1 MMEAQVSTSRKAE
14 VNRPENTK
22 RSYAPK
28 QKEYKDWC
36 DEAFSSIS
44 LKNCYTVYGDKL
56 HLFLKDC
63 VVNRTHRRDTGKTIK
78 YGTAMAYLAAI
89 VDMYQKQVKVAVGQ
103 HEVHN
108 ERAHRAE
115 NQDRGLGT
123 LVDGYTT
130 ENEIASIVS
139 YYFLRSSGGHP
150 LWQHGVFHDPKYIE
164 FKRSVKA
171 FVETDVEPTD
181 ILLQR
186 ALPLMARKLADMQ
199 NADSGFRREVLR
211 EFGVLHQK
219 IDDLV
224 SGRIPLWS
232 LQEDGGE
239 RGEARSTEVQAFP
252 VPANNS
258 GPISQLS
265 DIPVRYRMSRD
276 VQTVPDLW
284 REWHVGLSGCVSIH
298 EMETRRKRIVNRIKK
313 YMVDNSSLVGSLSES
328 VTPLKTL

>member
-1 MMEAQVSTSRKAE
+1 MNPNAPSYSAATSDVNVRMMEAQVSTSREAE

-22 RSYAPK
+22 RSYASK

-36 DEAFSSIS
+36 DEAFLIIP
-44 LKNCYTVYGDKL
+44 LENCYTVYGDKL

-78 YGTAMAYLAAI
+78 
-89 VDMYQKQVKVAVGQ
+89 
-103 HEVHN
+103 
-108 ERAHRAE
+108 
-115 NQDRGLGT
+115 
-123 LVDGYTT
+123 
-130 ENEIASIVS
+130 
-139 YYFLRSSGGHP
+139 
-150 LWQHGVFHDPKYIE
+150 
-164 FKRSVKA
+164 SVEA

-186 ALPLMARKLADMQ
+186 ALPLMARKLIDMQ
-199 NADSGFRREVLR
+199 NADSRFRREVLR

-239 RGEARSTEVQAFP
+239 RGGARSTEVQAFP

-258 GPISQLS
+258 GPISQLP
-265 DIPVRYRMSRD
+265 DISVWYRMSRD
-276 VQTVPDLW
+276 VQTMPDLW
-284 REWHVGLSGCVSIH
+284 REWHVGLSGCVSVH
-298 EMETRRKRIVNRIKK
+298 KMETRCKRIVNLIKK
-313 YMVDNSSLVGSLSES
+313 YMVDNSVSEETAVELAEENQRTRRRTLDFLSKNS
-328 VTPLKTL
+328 SQIFQ